1 MPEPILKVR
10 NLTVPFLINDRKIPV
25 VDSISFD
32 LFEGETL
39 AIVGESGSGK
49 TTLALSLLRALPE
62 PPALSPIGEAIYKG
76 KNLLTLPIRE
86 LKKIRGSKITMIFQ
100 DPNASL
106 NPVFTIGDQIQEVI
120 DLHLGWDEE
129 ESYERMISALK
140 EVQIRDPHVVLDKYP
155 HELSGGQKQRIM
167 IAMAWIVKPDILIA
181 DEPTTALDAT
191 IQMEILNLIKEFQH
205 KHRMA
210 TLLITH
216 DMGVVAEIA
225 TQVLVLYAS
234 KSVEYGSKERV
245 LREPAHPYTKAL
257 IETLPLK
264 NKELKPIKGSIP
276 SLENRPKGCLFH
288 PRCPFKWERC
298 EKEEVTLYPVK
309 PDQEARCFLYD
320 SDHR

>member
-1 MPEPILKVR
+1 MSNPILKVR
-10 NLTVPFLINDRKIPV
+10 NLTVPFQLHGKVVPV
-25 VDSISFD
+25 VDQVSFD

-39 AIVGESGSGK
+39 AVVGESGSGK

-62 PPALSPIGEAIYKG
+62 PPALLPTGEAMYKG
-76 KNLLTLPIRE
+76 RNLLTLSKRD

-100 DPNASL
+100 DPNSSL

-120 DLHLGWDEE
+120 DLHLYWDEE
-129 ESYERMISALK
+129 ESYDRMIQALK
-140 EVQIRDPHVVLDKYP
+140 EVQIRDPEVVLGKYP

-167 IAMAWIVKPDILIA
+167 IAMAWMVKPDILIA

-191 IQMEILNLIKEFQH
+191 IQMEILSLIKEFQL

-225 TQVLVLYAS
+225 TEVLVLYAS
-234 KSVEYGSKERV
+234 KGVEYGKKERV
-245 LREPAHPYTKAL
+245 LRDPKHPYTKAL
-257 IETLPLK
+257 IDTLPLR

-276 SLENRPKGCLFH
+276 SLENKPSGCLFH
-288 PRCPFKWERC
+288 PRCPYKWDRC
-298 EKEEVTLYPVK
+298 EKEAVPYFVIN

-320 SDHR
+320 PHQR